1 MIKYKLACKNCEIT
15 FDSWF
20 SSSKEFEKL
29 KKKSLLVCHI
39 CNSTTVDKT
48 LMTPS
53 LRNNKKDMKNDL
65 QLDKYKNVKKTI
77 KSYQKFIKDNFKFVG
92 ENFAYEARSIH
103 YNPKK
108 KTKGIYGNASKK
120 DLMELKE
127 EGIDAQII
135 PWVEDKDNQSFIDFT
150 I

>member
-1 MIKYKLACKNCEIT
+1 MIKYKLGCKNCEIT

-20 SSSKEFEKL
+20 ASSKEFEKL
-29 KKKSLLVCHI
+29 KKKSLLACHV
-39 CNSTTVDKT
+39 CNSTSVDKT
-48 LMTPS
+48 LMAPS
-53 LRNNKKDMKNDL
+53 LRNNTKDTKNYL

-77 KSYQKFIKDNFKFVG
+77 KSYQKFIKENFKFVG

-108 KTKGIYGNASKK
+108 KSKGIYGNASKK

-127 EGIDAQII
+127 EGIDAQMI
-135 PWVEDKDNQSFIDFT
+135 PWLEDKDN
-150 I
+150 